1 MSAYSCGRSFSVIL
15 ALSSFMVVPAA
26 FAPVAAAQ
34 STVTLAGRV
43 TGETGLALTGADV
56 AVDGTQLRTT
66 TNERGE
72 FRFSGLP
79 SGQVGIKARRL
90 GFRPDSVKVLLPE
103 SGTETVNLKL
113 SISTQELKP
122 VLVRGDQVK
131 YSGRLAGY
139 YERLE
144 RRSAGVFV
152 TRAQIEKENARN
164 LSQLLQRVPGI
175 SLQRVP
181 GGGMGVRMRD
191 RTCWPLVWLDGNAL
205 SSGEADLDGIQ
216 PNSLEGIELYL
227 GSTTAPG
234 RYSWTRNMASCG
246 TILLWSRSNE
256 SDGPRSDVSSPTG
269 LDSLVASL
277 AVFTADQVDAMAT
290 LDSAKPLAIPYPPA
304 LYAAHVRGNVLAEFV
319 VDREGHVEAGTLT
332 IVTSSHPLFTEA
344 VRLALGG
351 AIFNP
356 ALRGGKAVRQL
367 VHQPFEFEGM
377 K

>member
-1 MSAYSCGRSFSVIL
+1 MSAYVCGRSSSFIL
-15 ALSSFMVVPAA
+15 ALTSFTVVPAT
-26 FAPVAAAQ
+26 FAPVATAQ
-34 STVTLAGRV
+34 STATLAGRV
-43 TGETGLALTGADV
+43 TAETGLALTGADV

-90 GFRPDSVKVLLPE
+90 GFRPDSIKVLLPE

-227 GSTTAPG
+227 GSTTAPA

-256 SDGPRSDVSSPTG
+256 SDGPPPDVNSLPG

-277 AVFTADQVDAMAT
+277 AVFTADQVDTMAT
-290 LDSAKPLAIPYPPA
+290 LDSAKPLAIPYPPS
-304 LYAAHVRGNVLAEFV
+304 LYAAHVRGIVLAEFV
-319 VDREGHVEAGTLT
+319 VDRGGHVEAGTLT

-344 VRLALGG
+344 VRQALGG
-351 AIFNP
+351 ATFTP
-356 ALRGGKAVRQL
+356 ALRGGKPVRQL
-367 VHQPFEFEGM
+367 VHQPFEFEGT